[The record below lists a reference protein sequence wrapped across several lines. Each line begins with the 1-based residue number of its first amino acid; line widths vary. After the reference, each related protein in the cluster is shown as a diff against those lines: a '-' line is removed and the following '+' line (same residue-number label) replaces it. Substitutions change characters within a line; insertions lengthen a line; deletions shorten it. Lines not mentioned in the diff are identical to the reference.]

1 MISLISGA
9 LPPMEMRASSVR
21 ITSLYEAYGC
31 KYDFLRFFI
40 QRNDEDSITAILS
53 LIDGNATLYCRA
65 DADTDELVGFARAIG
80 AETIYSELPLPLAK
94 AEHGVILKKQSVGN
108 KTGTDQIDLKAL
120 YAILSDAFVM
130 PEFSAWYPDIS
141 HRIRHG
147 CACAVLDC
155 CGGAVMLLSS
165 IGAMIC
171 GIAVKDELRGNG
183 NGSKLL
189 NTIEQYAH
197 NCDIFALAEEQVA
210 GFYEKK
216 GYVRTGIFST
226 YKVK

>member
-1 MISLISGA
+1 MISPVSGA
-9 LPPMEMRASSVR
+9 LPPMEARASSVR

-40 QRNDEDSITAILS
+40 QRDDKDSITAVLS
-53 LIDGNATLYCRA
+53 LIDGCATLYCRA
-65 DADTDELVGFARAIG
+65 DADTDELIGFARAIG
-80 AETIYSELPLPLAK
+80 AKTIYSELPLPLTK
-94 AEHGVILKKQSVGN
+94 AEHGVIMKKQSVGN
-108 KTGTDQIDLKAL
+108 KTKTEQIDLKAL
-120 YAILSDAFVM
+120 YDILSDAFVM

-147 CACAVLDC
+147 CAVAVSDC

-165 IGAMIC
+165 IGDMIC

-189 NTIEQYAH
+189 NTIEHYA
-197 NCDIFALAEEQVA
+197 CKGDIFALAEEQVA
-210 GFYEKK
+210 GFYENN
-216 GYVRTGIFST
+216 GYVRTGIFGT